1 MPSTQDSRDLNLL
14 NNLSGLL
21 KEVKGH
27 WPVLPSGL
35 WNSSGIRIVLRLL
48 DDLNKKC
55 NAAGLVNIHAL
66 SVEIERVISDVH
78 EENAQPDEEDV
89 SRLQQLLRDLEKA
102 IAAAQMSGDVH
113 APLIPAHV
121 DVLYWHRSEV
131 KGDAIATAIEQNGW
145 QIQQMN
151 EYGDLLTALKRQQA
165 RVLLL
170 DTAFLP
176 GIAPLTETLGTMR
189 RNKMLCPELVFL
201 SAHCDVEIRLEA
213 LRAGATQCLSEP
225 VNINELM
232 TVVKEIVAP
241 RLKPHFRVLIVEDD
255 EAQAK
260 FAATLLMKSG
270 LETLAIT
277 DPLNVMAA
285 VHEFQPDL
293 ILMDLYMPGA
303 NGIELTQVI
312 RSRNTFAFIPI
323 VFLSGEDDPEK
334 KILALHSG
342 ADDFLTKPVRPQ
354 FLVATVNSR
363 IKRSKQTL
371 AAADVGLSDAPS
383 GLKNRRWFL
392 QELDMAVIQSTQES
406 AVFALFTVV
415 INELDTEFEDWGE
428 DPVLSR
434 AVDVVDAVIGK
445 RDLMARTGKQSFAI
459 LLNRTDV
466 PQVEKL
472 GADLYQRL
480 TEEFEGEEPAET
492 RWGIGYILIRPDACG
507 AYTCLQQSE
516 MAALRALEQKPP
528 GCLLHQESPDESVQ
542 VQPEQVD
549 LLQEQV
555 RMALKSGYVSFR
567 EQRFQASRHGES
579 AVVIQIPG
587 FLPKAEI
594 PQSASDI
601 YMSAERFGLGDN
613 LNRILCRYAIHRA
626 GELLLEGARDRV
638 CVRLLSSAI
647 EDEGLLPF
655 IQAELRRLQV
665 VGTMLL
671 LEFDL
676 PGLAKNLKQAR
687 TFLSDLSALGIGI
700 SLGNF
705 ACNDTAFKVLGY
717 LSANAVRPHPSL
729 MRTDYDRISKIAN
742 QLKAMDVQIILPEMS
757 RFGQIGLHWS
767 EVADYVQAQY
777 LG

>member
-1 MPSTQDSRDLNLL
+1 MPSTQDTRDLDILE
-14 NNLSGLL
+14 NLSELL
-21 KEVKGH
+21 KEIKGN

-48 DDLNKKC
+48 DELNKKC

-66 SVEIERVISDVH
+66 SIEIERVISDVH

-89 SRLQQLLRDLEKA
+89 MSLQQLLHDLEKA
-102 IAAAQMSGDVH
+102 IGAARMSGEH
-113 APLIPAHV
+113 PPLTPAHV

-131 KGDAIATAIEQNGW
+131 NGDTIATAIEQNGW
-145 QIQQMN
+145 KIQRMT
-151 EYGDLLTALKRQQA
+151 EYNDLLPALKRQQA
-165 RVLLL
+165 RVLLV

-176 GIAPLTETLGTMR
+176 VIAPLTDTLQNMR
-189 RNKMLCPELVFL
+189 RNKMICPELVFL
-201 SAHCDVEIRLEA
+201 SAHCDVEIRLEV
-213 LRAGATQCLSEP
+213 LRAGAIQCLSEP

-232 TVVKEIVAP
+232 TVVKEIIAP

-260 FAATLLMKSG
+260 FAATLLKKGG
-270 LETLAIT
+270 LETLPIT

-312 RSRNTFAFIPI
+312 RGRKSFAFIPI

-354 FLVATVNSR
+354 FLLATVNSR

-371 AAADVGLSDAPS
+371 AAADIGLSDAPS
-383 GLKNRRWFL
+383 GLKNRRWLL
-392 QELDMAVIQSTQES
+392 QQLDMAVMQSAQEP
-406 AVFALFTVV
+406 AVFALFTFV
-415 INELDTEFEDWGE
+415 INELDTEFEDWG
-428 DPVLSR
+428 DNPLLSR
-434 AVDVVDAVIGK
+434 AVDVADAVIGK
-445 RDLMARTGKQSFAI
+445 RDLMARTGKQSFAV
-459 LLNRTDV
+459 LLNRSDQA
-466 PQVEKL
+466 QVEKL

-480 TEEFEGEEPAET
+480 AEAFTGGDQEETP
-492 RWGIGYILIRPDACG
+492 WGIGYVQLRQDACG
-507 AYTCLQQSE
+507 AYICLQQSE
-516 MAALRALEQKPP
+516 TAAMQALEQKAP
-528 GCLLHQESPDESVQ
+528 GCLLHQESQDESAQ

-555 RMALKSGYVSFR
+555 RIALKSGYVTFR
-567 EQRFQASRHGES
+567 EQRFQAARHGES
-579 AVVIQIPG
+579 AVIVQIPG

-594 PQSASDI
+594 PQEAADI

-626 GELLLEGARDRV
+626 GELLLEGMRDRV
-638 CVRLLSSAI
+638 CVQLLSSAI

-665 VGTMLL
+665 VGTALL

-676 PGLAKNLKQAR
+676 PGLAKNLKQAKA
-687 TFLSDLSALGIGI
+687 FLGELSALGIGI

-705 ACNDTAFKVLGY
+705 ACNDTAFKVLAY

-729 MRTDYDRISKIAN
+729 MRTEHDRITKIAA

-757 RFGQIGLHWS
+757 QFGQISLHWS